1 MDTSPGQTEGSA
13 PPVAADGPVGTG
25 WSTGG
30 RMRRLPTTTF
40 TAAIVAMAA
49 VLVACAPAPAGP
61 GTTTTTTVLT
71 GTAPVVTSFT
81 TPVAS
86 VTTPALVPFS
96 WTVADPQGTPLTCTL
111 DVEDD
116 GDVELTVPG
125 CQGTRSRNLTV
136 GTTGPIVV
144 RLTVDDG
151 SETTS
156 ATVAFSAAPG
166 PTETYDVVLRPQSPL
181 SPEAQTAFDA
191 AEARWESV
199 LVAGVPSASVSIGTN
214 ACGATNGAL
223 SGVVDDVVIDI
234 STTAIDGD
242 GGILAR
248 AGPCLIATV
257 DGLARFGVMEFDLA
271 DIGDLF
277 AGGTLDDVIVHEMGH
292 VLGIGTL
299 WDSVPTGSLI
309 TGVGTGD
316 PRFLGAR
323 AGAEWSALG
332 RTGTV
337 PVEATGGPGTADS
350 HWRESVFGNE
360 LMTGFINAGSNPLS
374 RLTIASLA
382 DLGYLV
388 DLGAADAYSLPGG
401 SLLSALRAPPVEFRS
416 DLLGPVG
423 AV

>member
-1 MDTSPGQTEGSA
+1 
-13 PPVAADGPVGTG
+13 
-25 WSTGG
+25 
-30 RMRRLPTTTF
+30 MRRTTITATIVA
-40 TAAIVAMAA
+40 TAAALA
-49 VLVACAPAPAGP
+49 ACAPMPAGP
-61 GTTTTTTVLT
+61 ATTTTTTVIA
-71 GTAPVVTSFT
+71 GTAPVITSFT
-81 TPVAS
+81 TPVAA

-96 WTVADPQGTPLTCTL
+96 WTVADPQGDALTCTL

-125 CQGTRSRNLTV
+125 CQGTRSRNIGV
-136 GTTGPIVV
+136 GSTGPLVV
-144 RLTVDDG
+144 RLSVSDG
-151 SETTS
+151 SESAS

-181 SPEAQTAFDA
+181 SPEAQAAFDA

-199 LVAGVPSASVSIGTN
+199 LVAGVPSASVSIGEN

-242 GGILAR
+242 GGVLAR
-248 AGPCLIATV
+248 AGPCLIASG
-257 DGLARFGVMEFDLA
+257 DRLARFGVMEFDLA
-271 DIGDLF
+271 DIGDLV
-277 AGGTLDDVIVHEMGH
+277 ASGTLDDVIVHEMGH

-299 WDSVPTGSLI
+299 WDSIPAGSLI
-309 TGVGTGD
+309 TGAGTAD
-316 PRFLGAR
+316 PRFVGAR
-323 AGAEWSALG
+323 AGAEWSTLG

-337 PVEATGGPGTADS
+337 PVEALGGPGTADS

-388 DLGAADAYSLPGG
+388 DVGAADAYSLPGG
-401 SLLSALRAPPVEFRS
+401 SLLSALRAPSVDFHS
-416 DLLGPVG
+416 DLLGPIGTV
-423 AV
+423 